1 LKYYLDSSL
10 IVGFVLG
17 ESKAR
22 NFLNS
27 INGAYYTSRL
37 GYSEVIRSITKYE
50 PARLKDAQ
58 DFLSGVMMLAI
69 IEEVFQIVEN
79 YPREI
84 TLKTSDAIHVAT
96 AQLLLEEG
104 DSLATLDKQMATNA
118 ERLGIPVL
126 TFS

>member
-1 LKYYLDSSL
+1 MKYYLDSSL
-10 IVGFVLG
+10 IVGFVLS

-50 PARLKDAQ
+50 PARLKDAR
-58 DFLSGVMMLAI
+58 DFLSGVTLLEI
-69 IEEVFQIVEN
+69 SEEVFQIVES

-96 AQLLLEEG
+96 AGLILEDG
-104 DSLATLDKQMATNA
+104 DSLATFDKQMATNA

>member
-1 LKYYLDSSL
+1 MKYYLDSSL
-10 IVGFVLG
+10 IVGFVLS

-50 PARLKDAQ
+50 PARLKDAR
-58 DFLSGVMMLAI
+58 DFLSGVTLLEI
-69 IEEVFQIVEN
+69 SEEVFQIVEN

-96 AQLLLEEG
+96 AGLILEDG
-104 DSLATLDKQMATNA
+104 DSLATFDKQMATNA

>member
-10 IVGFVLG
+10 IVGFVLS

-50 PARLKDAQ
+50 PARLKDAR
-58 DFLSGVMMLAI
+58 DFLSGVTLLEI
-69 IEEVFQIVEN
+69 SEEVFQIVEN

-96 AQLLLEEG
+96 AGLTLEDG
-104 DSLATLDKQMATNA
+104 DSLATFDKQMATNA

>member
-1 LKYYLDSSL
+1 MVSF
-10 IVGFVLG
+10 IIG
-17 ESKAR
+17 EGKAR
-22 NFLNS
+22 NLLNS
-27 INGAYYTSRL
+27 MNGDFYTSRL
-37 GYSEVIRSITKYE
+37 GYSEVIRSITKFE
-50 PARLKDAQ
+50 PARLNDAR
-58 DFLSGVMMLAI
+58 DFLSGVTLLVI
-69 IEEVFQIVEN
+69 IEEVFQIVES

>member
-1 LKYYLDSSL
+1 M
-10 IVGFVLG
+10 LG

-27 INGAYYTSRL
+27 VKGDFYTSRL
-37 GYSEVIRSITKYE
+37 GYSEVIRSIAKFE
-50 PARLKDAQ
+50 PARLKDAR
-58 DFLSGVMMLAI
+58 DFLSGVTLLAI
-69 IEEVFQIVEN
+69 SEEVFQIVES

-96 AQLLLEEG
+96 AELLLEEG
-104 DSLATLDKQMATNA
+104 DSLATFDKQMAANA
-118 ERLGIPVL
+118 DRLGIPVL